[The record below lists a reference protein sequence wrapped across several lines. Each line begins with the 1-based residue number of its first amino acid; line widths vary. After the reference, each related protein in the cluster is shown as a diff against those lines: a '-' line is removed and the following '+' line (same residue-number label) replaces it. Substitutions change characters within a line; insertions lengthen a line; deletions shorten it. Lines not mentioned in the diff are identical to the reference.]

1 MPAKSRR
8 QRRQRNAHDKDDE
21 AAVMSPAYTAKHT
34 EEENYSEEGRPP
46 ASLSPLLSDPC
57 AFPGMSVLCHMAH
70 NTRELCDVLSACQG
84 AVQAEERGRLNR
96 LLAAEWT
103 PSTSRDFE
111 LLTGRVPG
119 CVYYLFCRT
128 NRSSCNDL
136 CGGFAAVLQAGKE
149 ESHRSQDVALL
160 LPLPKVRSGRAR
172 VWPYAVAR

>member
-1 MPAKSRR
+1 MPTKSRR
-8 QRRQRNAHDKDDE
+8 QRRQRTTPDKLE
-21 AAVMSPAYTAKHT
+21 EPAVISPVYTAKRT
-34 EEENYSEEGRPP
+34 EETSSESPRPSSSSSS
-46 ASLSPLLSDPC
+46 SLSPLLSDPC
-57 AFPGMSVLCHMAH
+57 AFPGMSVLCHLAH
-70 NTRELCDVLSACQG
+70 NTRKLCEVLSACQG

-149 ESHRSQDVALL
+149 DSHRSQDVALL
-160 LPLPKVRSGRAR
+160 LPLPKVRDERSA
-172 VWPYAVAR
+172 